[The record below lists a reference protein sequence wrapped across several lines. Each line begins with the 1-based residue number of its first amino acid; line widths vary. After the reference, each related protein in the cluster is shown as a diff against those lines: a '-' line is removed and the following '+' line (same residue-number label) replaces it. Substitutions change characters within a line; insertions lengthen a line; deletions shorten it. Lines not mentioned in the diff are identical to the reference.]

1 MELSRKA
8 FIMSITPALHH
19 STTPTQHHSK
29 ILLHF
34 EKYLIIIPIK
44 NTRIKTDRKSWCNRI
59 TSTF

>member
-1 MELSRKA
+1 MELSRQA
-8 FIMSITPALHH
+8 FNNEHFFRNSITPLLR
-19 STTPTQHHSK
+19 HSK

-44 NTRIKTDRKSWCNRI
+44 NTRIITDRKSWCNRI